1 MYSKSELP
9 RQLVVAHSDS
19 EDQVIVVP
27 DMTCRRAPRNPSTS
41 STPRRSGRTWI
52 ETGHAAV
59 LVLAEDT
66 GVTWVVQS
74 LASNEGAL
82 IVQPIDDVMLKQ
94 LVLASATDHPS
105 A

>member
-1 MYSKSELP
+1 
-9 RQLVVAHSDS
+9 
-19 EDQVIVVP
+19 
-27 DMTCRRAPRNPSTS
+27 
-41 STPRRSGRTWI
+41 
-52 ETGHAAV
+52 V

-66 GVTWVVQS
+66 GVAWVVQS

-105 A
+105 AYADPPIGIKMPGATSDCSGLTVSGTVQ

>member
-1 MYSKSELP
+1 M
-9 RQLVVAHSDS
+9 
-19 EDQVIVVP
+19 
-27 DMTCRRAPRNPSTS
+27 
-41 STPRRSGRTWI
+41 
-52 ETGHAAV
+52 
-59 LVLAEDT
+59 LAEDT
-66 GVTWVVQS
+66 GVAWVVQS